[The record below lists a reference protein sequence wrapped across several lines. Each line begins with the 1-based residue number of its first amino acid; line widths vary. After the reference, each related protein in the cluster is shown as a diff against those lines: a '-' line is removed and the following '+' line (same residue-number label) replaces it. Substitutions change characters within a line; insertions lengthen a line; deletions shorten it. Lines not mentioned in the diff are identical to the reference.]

1 MLRRSFLTGL
11 ILLSGVVDMPS
22 YMHVGTISV
31 NGVLTILVA
40 AGVAAFIFR
49 RPKLAWHGF
58 VRVWPLSFLLL
69 YSVAQCV
76 LTRASSQEIQNVC
89 LLWIFVGLIVLTL
102 VDGMGS
108 PSNATVERALLCATA
123 FASMCYALIVLFV
136 GFGPEGIGASSF
148 IAARSFALY
157 ALLGLGLL
165 LGRWAGGSRISL
177 WFAAALI
184 LLVALSLSRTGL
196 VAGMLLFPL
205 ARLRSISLR
214 DLRRFAIV
222 SGLAACLLFYFV
234 INFPALR
241 SRLLGDRSLED
252 YIAGD
257 ASIDTSGRLAA
268 WTITLNSYS
277 ESPWLGKG
285 PGSANNLIGETLYEL
300 DLDHPL
306 NEYLRFLHDS
316 GALGLAFLLIGCVQL
331 LVLCRRAYRKSIERH
346 PAIAYFHLGTFLAL
360 VAVLLSMITDN
371 TASYLYVMAPLGI
384 LLGTTLRSLDGFET
398 VAGGARQ
405 PSAVQPIP
413 PTDFP
418 MGAKA

>member
-1 MLRRSFLTGL
+1 MLKRFFLLGL

-22 YMHVGTISV
+22 YINAGSISV
-31 NGVLTILVA
+31 NGLLTILVA
-40 AGVAAFIFR
+40 GGVAVFIFG
-49 RPKLAWHGF
+49 RPKPAWRGF
-58 VRVWPLSFLLL
+58 KRIWPLSALLL
-69 YSVAQCV
+69 YSVLQCFWIPPSV
-76 LTRASSQEIQNVC
+76 QEFQNVC

-102 VDGMGS
+102 TDREGS
-108 PSNATVERALLCATA
+108 LSNAAIESALLGATA
-123 FASMCYALIVLFV
+123 FASACYALIVLYV

-177 WFAAALI
+177 WLAAALI
-184 LLVALSLSRTGL
+184 LLVALSLSRTAL

-214 DLRRFAIV
+214 DLLRFAVVCGIA
-222 SGLAACLLFYFV
+222 GCILIYFV
-234 INFPALR
+234 VNFPALR
-241 SRLLGDRSLED
+241 SRILGDQSIED

-268 WTITLNSYS
+268 WAITMDSYS
-277 ESPWLGKG
+277 DSPWLGKG
-285 PGSANNLIGETLYEL
+285 PGSANNLITETLSEF

-316 GALGLAFLLIGCVQL
+316 GLPGLAFLLIGVVQL
-331 LVLCRRAYRKSIERH
+331 LVLCRRAYRASVGRN
-346 PAIAYFHLGTFLAL
+346 AALANFHLGTFLAL
-360 VAVLLSMITDN
+360 IAVLLSMITDN

-384 LLGTTLRSLDGFET
+384 LLGTTLRSLEADET
-398 VAGGARQ
+398 VAGRVSQ
-405 PSAVQPIP
+405 PSAVQSIP
-413 PTDFP
+413 PKDFP
-418 MGAKA
+418 MGANA